1 MPSRKPDRRYGSNF
15 RSARSSFNPRRKKTV
30 DSSTLRASEVTS
42 QDEKLQATRLA
53 HTIDESMGFARYDS
67 GKKKTGWLCNMHSTT
82 IEDEKIPGGRAGV
95 DYYFLEEDGGT
106 FKATVEYD
114 PYFLIAVRKGK
125 EAEVE
130 EWCRRKFEGLVKRVK
145 RVEKED
151 LQMPNHLL
159 GYRRTFLQLA
169 FENVS
174 DLLSVRK
181 AILPIAEK
189 NKKNMNAMDTYAEV
203 ARYGTRISK
212 LALWFADLQSV
223 NAGFDLFDDGRDN
236 DRRSNGIAD
245 ATDYIVDIREFDV
258 PYHVRVAIDK
268 GWGLVRSRISALC

>member
-15 RSARSSFNPRRKKTV
+15 RSAKSSLNPRRTKTI
-30 DSSTLRASEVTS
+30 DAFALRASEGTS

-53 HTIDESMGFARYDS
+53 HAIDESMGFARYDS
-67 GKKKTGWLCNMHSTT
+67 GKKRTGWLCNMHSTT

-106 FKATVEYD
+106 FKATMEYN

-125 EAEVE
+125 EADVE
-130 EWCRRKFEGLVKRVK
+130 EWCRRKFEGLVKGVTRI
-145 RVEKED
+145 EKED

-159 GYRRTFLQLA
+159 GYRRILLQLV

-174 DLLSVRK
+174 DLLGVRK

-189 NKKNMNAMDTYAEV
+189 NKSGMNAMDTYAEV
-203 ARYGTRISK
+203 ARY
-212 LALWFADLQSV
+212 
-223 NAGFDLFDDGRDN
+223 
-236 DRRSNGIAD
+236 
-245 ATDYIVDIREFDV
+245 
-258 PYHVRVAIDK
+258 
-268 GWGLVRSRISALC
+268 